1 MNPGLCLP
9 IQCSFC
15 HTGEEE
21 HHLHTP
27 SLPYACPKKTKNK
40 GDPTLFFNGGPG
52 PLPASLPSRN
62 LEKEI
67 VLPET
72 GDGGKSCLPGKS
84 QDRNAVHFVGRSRQ
98 WSPLPHLCPLGS
110 PFPRPGLPPP
120 AASGPRCTSPSLDYH
135 STWQMAGSLNLVEQ
149 KNECL
154 RLHKYSFHKYQT
166 STLCLPLVGAGTQRQ
181 IRQCP
186 GLTDP

>member
-84 QDRNAVHFVGRSRQ
+84 QDRNAVRFVGRVPAAES
-98 WSPLPHLCPLGS
+98 SPSPVPSWL
-110 PFPRPGLPPP
+110 PFPSPRASSSSSVRPSVHEPFSELSQYLAHGRFFKP
-120 AASGPRCTSPSLDYH
+120 C
-135 STWQMAGSLNLVEQ
+135 
-149 KNECL
+149 
-154 RLHKYSFHKYQT
+154 
-166 STLCLPLVGAGTQRQ
+166 GTKERMF
-181 IRQCP
+181 P
-186 GLTDP
+186 FA